1 MNSFNLGAVL
11 IALLVGM
18 WLLYAVPRA
27 ADRRY
32 TLGEAAKVAQQ
43 RHSESARDVTDACR
57 TYSSLSHEVTDMPE
71 NRSLLR
77 PADPT
82 SRPRFGVEERTDL
95 VHDRAHHTG
104 LGTAL
109 KAILAM
115 LVLTTLASVV
125 TTSLSL
131 TNIWFPLGSV
141 AALGLYLVVLR
152 ATRALRA
159 QTVIGTE
166 HVNEAEARVE
176 SAPEAEEENDADAN
190 HAELEQAS
198 EKEISRSSEMS
209 PAERHEAFLRQVLE
223 AREEGRGKALADE
236 RFASR
241 VSFRYGSL
249 STGSSLEAADVEERE
264 AEAEVEQGTYLAS
277 NAQVIGSGLTVDDVM
292 RRRRA

>member
-11 IALLVGM
+11 IALLVGV
-18 WLLYAVPRA
+18 WLLYAVPKT

-32 TLGEAAKVAQQ
+32 TLGEAERVAQQ

-57 TYSSLSHEVTDMPE
+57 TYSSISHEVTDMPE

-82 SRPRFGVEERTDL
+82 SRPRFGAEERTDL
-95 VHDRAHHTG
+95 VEDRAPGPG
-104 LGTAL
+104 LNIAL
-109 KAILAM
+109 TAILVI
-115 LVLTTLASVV
+115 LVVATLASVV

-131 TNIWFPLGSV
+131 TEIWFPLGAVSV
-141 AALGLYLVVLR
+141 LGLYLALVR
-152 ATRALRA
+152 ATRSMRA
-159 QTVIGTE
+159 RSVRRPEDESDAGAPTE
-166 HVNEAEARVE
+166 G
-176 SAPEAEEENDADAN
+176 APEAEEEGA
-190 HAELEQAS
+190 AELSDAVAEQAS
-198 EKEISRSSEMS
+198 ETEISRPSEMS

-223 AREEGRGKALADE
+223 AREAGRGKALADE

-241 VSFRYGSL
+241 VSFRYGAL
-249 STGSSLEAADVEERE
+249 STGNSLEAADVEERE
-264 AEAEVEQGTYLAS
+264 AEAEQGTYLAS

>member
-1 MNSFNLGAVL
+1 MDSFNLGAVL
-11 IALLVGM
+11 IALLVGV
-18 WLLYAVPRA
+18 WLLYAVPKT

-32 TLGEAAKVAQQ
+32 TLGEAEKVAQQ

-57 TYSSLSHEVTDMPE
+57 TYSSFSHEVTEMPE

-95 VHDRAHHTG
+95 VHDRAPRSA
-104 LGTAL
+104 LNTAL
-109 KAILAM
+109 TAL
-115 LVLTTLASVV
+115 LVLLVAATLVSIV

-131 TNIWFPLGSV
+131 TSIWLPLGAV
-141 AALGLYLVVLR
+141 AALGLYLV
-152 ATRALRA
+152 ALRSTRTLRSNQARVAVSDPEESALEESDAEGEKGAASDAGHDDIA
-159 QTVIGTE
+159 QTSAVET
-166 HVNEAEARVE
+166 ART
-176 SAPEAEEENDADAN
+176 
-190 HAELEQAS
+190 
-198 EKEISRSSEMS
+198 SEMS

-223 AREEGRGKALADE
+223 AREAGAGKALADE

-241 VSFRYGSL
+241 VSFRYGAL
-249 STGSSLEAADVEERE
+249 STGSALEAADVEERE
-264 AEAEVEQGTYLAS
+264 AEAEQGAYHAS

>member
-11 IALLVGM
+11 IALLVGV
-18 WLLYAVPRA
+18 WLLYAVPKT

-32 TLGEAAKVAQQ
+32 TLGEAERVAQQ

-57 TYSSLSHEVTDMPE
+57 TYSSISHEVTDMPE

-82 SRPRFGVEERTDL
+82 SRPRFGVEERTEL
-95 VHDRAHHTG
+95 VHDRAPHSG
-104 LGTAL
+104 LNTAL
-109 KAILAM
+109 TALLVIL
-115 LVLTTLASVV
+115 VGVTLATVV

-131 TNIWFPLGSV
+131 TSIWFPLGAV
-141 AALGLYLVVLR
+141 VALGLCLVARHASRSMRTQNTSDV
-152 ATRALRA
+152 
-159 QTVIGTE
+159 E
-166 HVNEAEARVE
+166 EASDVEA
-176 SAPEAEEENDADAN
+176 SHDNAPEVEQVSDAEVGHEVAT
-190 HAELEQAS
+190 QAS
-198 EKEISRSSEMS
+198 DSESSRQSEMS

-223 AREEGRGKALADE
+223 AREAGKGKALADE

-241 VSFRYGSL
+241 VSFRYGAL

-264 AEAEVEQGTYLAS
+264 AEAEQGTYVAS

>member
-1 MNSFNLGAVL
+1 MDSFNLGAVL
-11 IALLVGM
+11 IALLVGV
-18 WLLYAVPRA
+18 WLLYAVPKT

-32 TLGEAAKVAQQ
+32 TLGEAEKVAQQ

-57 TYSSLSHEVTDMPE
+57 TYSSFSHEVTEMPE

-95 VHDRAHHTG
+95 VHDRAPRS
-104 LGTAL
+104 AL
-109 KAILAM
+109 NTSLTVL
-115 LVLTTLASVV
+115 LVLLVAATLVSVV

-131 TNIWFPLGSV
+131 TSIWLPLGAV
-141 AALGLYLVVLR
+141 AALGLYLV
-152 ATRALRA
+152 ALRSTRTLRSNRARTAASVPEEPALEGSSAESEKGATSDAGHEDVA
-159 QTVIGTE
+159 QTSAVET
-166 HVNEAEARVE
+166 ART
-176 SAPEAEEENDADAN
+176 
-190 HAELEQAS
+190 
-198 EKEISRSSEMS
+198 SEMS

-223 AREEGRGKALADE
+223 AREAGAGKALADE

-241 VSFRYGSL
+241 VSFRYGAL
-249 STGSSLEAADVEERE
+249 STGSALEASDVEERE
-264 AEAEVEQGTYLAS
+264 AEAEQGAYHAS

>member
-1 MNSFNLGAVL
+1 MDSFNLGAVL
-11 IALLVGM
+11 IALLVGV
-18 WLLYAVPRA
+18 WLLYAVPKT

-32 TLGEAAKVAQQ
+32 TLGEAEKVAQQ

-57 TYSSLSHEVTDMPE
+57 TYSSFSHEVTEMPE

-95 VHDRAHHTG
+95 VHDRAPRSA
-104 LGTAL
+104 LNTAITVL
-109 KAILAM
+109 
-115 LVLTTLASVV
+115 LVLLVAATLVSVV

-131 TNIWFPLGSV
+131 TSIWLPLGAV
-141 AALGLYLVVLR
+141 AALGLYLV
-152 ATRALRA
+152 ALRTTRSLRSNHARAEANETEEASFEESDAEGEKGAASDAGHDDIA
-159 QTVIGTE
+159 QTSAVET
-166 HVNEAEARVE
+166 ART
-176 SAPEAEEENDADAN
+176 
-190 HAELEQAS
+190 
-198 EKEISRSSEMS
+198 SEMS

-223 AREEGRGKALADE
+223 AREAGVGKALADE

-241 VSFRYGSL
+241 VSFRYGAL
-249 STGSSLEAADVEERE
+249 STGSALEAADVEERE
-264 AEAEVEQGTYLAS
+264 AEAEQGAYHAS

>member
-11 IALLVGM
+11 IALLVGV
-18 WLLYAVPRA
+18 WLLYAVPKT

-32 TLGEAAKVAQQ
+32 TLGEAERIAQQ

-57 TYSSLSHEVTDMPE
+57 TYSSISHEVTDMPE

-82 SRPRFGVEERTDL
+82 SRPRFGVEKRTDL
-95 VHDRAHHTG
+95 EHDRPHHSG
-104 LGTAL
+104 LNTAL
-109 KAILAM
+109 TVLLSILVGVT
-115 LVLTTLASVV
+115 LVTVV

-131 TNIWFPLGSV
+131 TSIWFPLGAV
-141 AALGLYLVVLR
+141 AALGLCLVAR
-152 ATRALRA
+152 QATRLMHTRNASDDA
-159 QTVIGTE
+159 SVSDD
-166 HVNEAEARVE
+166 EARIE
-176 SAPEAEEENDADAN
+176 RAPEVEQESDGEAS
-190 HAELEQAS
+190 HAEIGQAS
-198 EKEISRSSEMS
+198 DSEVSRPSDMS

-223 AREEGRGKALADE
+223 AREAGTGKALADE

-264 AEAEVEQGTYLAS
+264 ADAERGTYLAS
-277 NAQVIGSGLTVDDVM
+277 DAQVIGSGLTVDDVM

>member
-18 WLLYAVPRA
+18 WLLYAVPKA

-32 TLGEAAKVAQQ
+32 TLGEAERVAQQ

-57 TYSSLSHEVTDMPE
+57 TYTSLSHEVTDMPE

-82 SRPRFGVEERTDL
+82 SRPRFGVEERTDF
-95 VHDRAHHTG
+95 VHDRVPRTV
-104 LGTAL
+104 LGTAVRSL
-109 KAILAM
+109 LAIL
-115 LVLTTLASVV
+115 VVTTLVSVV

-131 TNIWFPLGSV
+131 TNIWFPLGAV

-152 ATRALRA
+152 VTRALRA
-159 QTVIGTE
+159 RTVTDAE
-166 HVNEAEARVE
+166 QVNEAEARVE
-176 SAPEAEEENDADAN
+176 SASDVEEENDADVSQ
-190 HAELEQAS
+190 AELERAS
-198 EKEISRSSEMS
+198 EAENSRPIEMS

-223 AREEGRGKALADE
+223 AREEGKGKALADE

-241 VSFRYGSL
+241 VSFRYGAL

-264 AEAEVEQGTYLAS
+264 AESEVEQGTYLAS